1 MRRLMYKLFVDCRYV
16 RKELGLQG
24 ELVCYAT
31 SSLTPENVLLLGWHD
46 EGETPDAIK
55 EASRQE

>member
-1 MRRLMYKLFVDCRYV
+1 MYELCVDCRYV
-16 RKELGLQG
+16 RNELGLQG

-31 SSLTPENVLLLGWHD
+31 SSLTPENVLLLAWHD
-46 EGETPDAIK
+46 EAEAPAQMK